1 MWSWV
6 RAPQRVHSSIVFLIS
21 FYVFSRS
28 VVSPDPAYLKRAQ
41 RQNVATQY
49 SYTSMEPSRRDSPVT
64 TLSPRALRT
73 NVHAYP
79 RSPTVPKLPPVKRLH
94 TIQEESLLLSTPPPK
109 PVQPLPP
116 LRLRGAERAKLARRT
131 SNKKKK
137 QRAKRLLMQKKAAI
151 VAPVAHPPCTPLLS
165 LTKKEVVAPFVD
177 VSLDDDD
184 RNDDVCS
191 DVDVEWGDGVVS
203 ASEWADGVE
212 DGAGGCVVC

>member
-1 MWSWV
+1 M
-6 RAPQRVHSSIVFLIS
+6 HSSIVFLIS

-49 SYTSMEPSRRDSPVT
+49 GYTSMEPSRRDSPVT
-64 TLSPRALRT
+64 TLSPHALRT
-73 NVHAYP
+73 NVHASP

-109 PVQPLPP
+109 PVQPVPP

-151 VAPVAHPPCTPLLS
+151 VAPVVHLPL
-165 LTKKEVVAPFVD
+165 KKQEVVAPFVD
-177 VSLDDDD
+177 VPLDDDI
-184 RNDDVCS
+184 REERKCNE
-191 DVDVEWGDGVVS
+191 VDVEWGDGVIS
-203 ASEWADGVE
+203 ASEWADEQDDGDWHWVCGVLNLILHCE
-212 DGAGGCVVC
+212 